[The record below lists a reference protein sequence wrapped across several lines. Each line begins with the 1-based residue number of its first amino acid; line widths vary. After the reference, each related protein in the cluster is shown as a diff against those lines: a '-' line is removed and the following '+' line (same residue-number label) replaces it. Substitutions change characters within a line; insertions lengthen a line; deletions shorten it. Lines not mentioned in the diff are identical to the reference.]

1 MGTYTT
7 SVPQPTFSSFTLS
20 CRLMRVLYDIDY
32 ASTEVR
38 FVNPS
43 AFLEVYPVS
52 DCCGAKTRFYDRG

>member
-1 MGTYTT
+1 
-7 SVPQPTFSSFTLS
+7 
-20 CRLMRVLYDIDY
+20 MRVLYDIDY